1 VKHRTLGIIF
11 IAATIA
17 AHAQQAQQTQPVQPD
32 DAQAQQYAAPNQQQI
47 PGAQQDGAEP
57 SQQQPGPFDRRA
69 NAPVNW
75 NHNHEVYP
83 NTVQQVDNGD
93 PAIGKRNCDSA
104 PRASAVESATHAV
117 NPNDTNYGG
126 ILSQWHMQ
134 LVHDLLMSVEFWGLM
149 CALGA
154 IIGLLLYVHWLLRQ
168 RDQRLRVTVDI
179 ALQLTNSRNFAR
191 YHNLRVIKIH
201 NELVERLNDQYE
213 RELRENGDAPREI
226 NGATLTASSSL
237 RSGGSGE
244 DSTPQEQPE
253 VADIEQSHETSNI
266 PSVAAASEFGI
277 ESGTGLRHLR
287 LRNQG
292 QEAISSEVCTA
303 KSDVETALARANA
316 AAAGGQ
322 PTAGAES
329 IGDESLEV
337 KNRRLEAQVEALQ
350 QHKVALRNQINQ
362 LRQASAVGGTDNSG
376 EPK

>member
-1 VKHRTLGIIF
+1 MLGIIF
-11 IAATIA
+11 IAVTLA
-17 AHAQQAQQTQPVQPD
+17 ANAQQAQLTQKVQPD
-32 DAQAQQYAAPNQQQI
+32 DAQTQEGAAPNQQQI

-57 SQQQPGPFDRRA
+57 SQQQPGQFDRRVNPPA
-69 NAPVNW
+69 NW

-93 PAIGKRNCDSA
+93 PAIWKRNCDSA

-154 IIGLLLYVHWLLRQ
+154 IIGLLLYVHLLLRQ

-179 ALQLTNSRNFAR
+179 VLQLTNSRNFAR

-226 NGATLTASSSL
+226 SGATLPALSSNTP
-237 RSGGSGE
+237 SGQAA
-244 DSTPQEQPE
+244 DSIPQQQPE
-253 VADIEQSHETSNI
+253 TSDSEQTQEGSTI
-266 PSVAAASEFGI
+266 PSVAAAIEFGI
-277 ESGTGLRHLR
+277 EGYSAFKHRGSTKWAPVADGGGTSTP
-287 LRNQG
+287 Q
-292 QEAISSEVCTA
+292 
-303 KSDVETALARANA
+303 SDVDIALALANA
-316 AAAGGQ
+316 AASGAK
-322 PTAGAES
+322 PTASTEAEP
-329 IGDESLEV
+329 EENLEV
-337 KNRRLEAQVEALQ
+337 KNRRLEAQVQALQ
-350 QHKVALRNQINQ
+350 QHKIALRNQINQ
-362 LRQASAVGGTDNSG
+362 LRQASAVAGSDNSG
-376 EPK
+376 EPQ

>member
-17 AHAQQAQQTQPVQPD
+17 AHAQPVQPVQPD

-57 SQQQPGPFDRRA
+57 SQQQPGPFDRRV
-69 NAPVNW
+69 NPPVNW

-83 NTVQQVDNGD
+83 NTVQQPDNGD
-93 PAIGKRNCDSA
+93 PTIGKRNCDSA
-104 PRASAVESATHAV
+104 PRPSAVESATHAV

-134 LVHDLLMSVEFWGLM
+134 LVHDLLLSVEFWGLM
-149 CALGA
+149 CALVA
-154 IIGLLLYVHWLLRQ
+154 ILLLLLLYVLWLMRQ
-168 RDQRLRVTVDI
+168 RDQRLAVTVDI
-179 ALQLTNSRNFAR
+179 VLQLTNSRNFAR

-201 NELVERLNDQYE
+201 NDLVGRLNDQYE
-213 RELRENGDAPREI
+213 RELRENGDGPREI

-253 VADIEQSHETSNI
+253 VANIEQSHETSNI

-303 KSDVETALARANA
+303 KSDVESALVRANA

-337 KNRRLEAQVEALQ
+337 KNRRLEAQVQALQ

-362 LRQASAVGGTDNSG
+362 LRQASAVGRTDNSG